1 MSASPLAPFRKSW
14 NQVVKRQARIL
25 ANSEHSKWLEQ
36 INHRACSFKS
46 ETQSGL
52 SEIPKVY
59 VKASWLELH
68 LPTPIAQRLLRRR
81 VLATDLDT
89 HTPSSHK
96 NGEDYEESYCALC
109 ARREGCG
116 KSEENQESMSHF
128 LWECKHLGPEQTVL
142 DETLAQFVLNN
153 GGIPSANAGPI
164 RQWKELPDTDK
175 LGLIMGNH
183 IPTINHIS
191 NDYTVIQ
198 NWRIA
203 FLEAADSPLTKLW
216 KKLAQLIV
224 ETFPEWSISS
234 ADPTSIIR
242 RLHED

>member
-1 MSASPLAPFRKSW
+1 
-14 NQVVKRQARIL
+14 
-25 ANSEHSKWLEQ
+25 
-36 INHRACSFKS
+36 
-46 ETQSGL
+46 
-52 SEIPKVY
+52 
-59 VKASWLELH
+59 
-68 LPTPIAQRLLRRR
+68 LRRR

-89 HTPSSHK
+89 HTPSSRK

-128 LWECKHLGPEQTVL
+128 LWECNHLSPEQTVL
-142 DETLAQFVLNN
+142 DETLTWFVLDN

-164 RQWKELPDTDK
+164 RQWKDLPDTDK
-175 LGLIMGNH
+175 LSLIMGNH
-183 IPTINHIS
+183 ILAINHIS
-191 NDYTVIQ
+191 NEYTAIQ
-198 NWRIA
+198 NWRTE
-203 FLEAADSPLTKLW
+203 FLEVADSPLTKLW
-216 KKLAQLIV
+216 EKRAQLIV